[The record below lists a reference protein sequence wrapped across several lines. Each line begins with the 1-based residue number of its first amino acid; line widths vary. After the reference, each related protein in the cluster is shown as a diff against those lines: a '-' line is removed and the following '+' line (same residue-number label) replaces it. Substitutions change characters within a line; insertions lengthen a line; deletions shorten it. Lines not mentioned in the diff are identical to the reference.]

1 VREEGTLIM
10 NYDYAD
16 TAFRWLQRLSRLVL
30 VLMATAILY
39 TAWLSI
45 TNWTFIAV

>member
-1 VREEGTLIM
+1 M
-10 NYDYAD
+10 NHDYAD

-39 TAWLSI
+39 TTWLSI
-45 TNWTFIAV
+45 TNWAFIAI